1 MVYAMNYLLDDKDR
15 IIINLMQKN
24 PHLSQS
30 EIAQHVDLSQPAA
43 YFRIQ
48 KLLKKG
54 FLSRF
59 VGVDIKKISLPM
71 AKLDIQVDNP
81 DLMFPLIE
89 NCPYILNA
97 YYMNGGN
104 VFSLFMTGENRGTI
118 QAVKSN
124 ILKSDGFHELYFH
137 SIQDSKS
144 NLIMPLSMIAQRNQ
158 SPYMNACRECDH
170 YVDSTCL
177 GCPYTDQYR
186 GTLW

>member
-1 MVYAMNYLLDDKDR
+1 MNHMLDEKDR
-15 IIINLMQKN
+15 IIISLMQKN

-48 KLLKKG
+48 KLVKKG

-59 VGVDIKKISLPM
+59 VGVDIKKISLLM

-89 NCPYILNA
+89 NCPYILNS
-97 YYMNGGN
+97 YYMDGGN
-104 VFSLFMTGENRGTI
+104 VFSLFMGGEDKGTI

-124 ILKSDGFHELYFH
+124 ILKSDGFRELHFH
-137 SIQDSKS
+137 SIRDSKS
-144 NLIMPLSMIAQRNQ
+144 NLIMPLSMVKRRNE
-158 SPYMNACRECDH
+158 PPCMNACQKCDH

-177 GCPYTDQYR
+177 ACPYTEHYR